1 MGFRD
6 PLLTGVLEGDAS
18 HLSARGPMVCFDS
31 MHVHRAL
38 AASPDEARAVSPHLE
53 AGVRVIDHTTSTNLS
68 HFAEEFER
76 GGRGRFEI
84 RGLERMRMGSEHPA
98 CLRIGRGV
106 GSLVV
111 PEGSKTVPAAE
122 WIARVNPGALEDDR
136 PAEEI
141 DA

>member
-53 AGVRVIDHTTSTNLS
+53 DGVRVIDHTTSTNLS

-98 CLRIGRGV
+98 CLRIGRG
-106 GSLVV
+106 GLV
-111 PEGSKTVPAAE
+111 PWSCPR
-122 WIARVNPGALEDDR
+122 ARRPSPRPNGLPG
-136 PAEEI
+136 
-141 DA
+141 